1 MFSES
6 KQFISR
12 KQSEIQELRRECE
25 TLGNNQFQ
33 IGLRAVQAKDL
44 SDDLNS
50 LRLERDQLE
59 QSITTITA
67 SPFAKNQ
74 PGEPTT
80 RQTALNLENKLARLQ
95 KVAEQTKQEE
105 AQRFDEA

>member
-50 LRLERDQLE
+50 LRLERD
-59 QSITTITA
+59 
-67 SPFAKNQ
+67 
-74 PGEPTT
+74 
-80 RQTALNLENKLARLQ
+80 
-95 KVAEQTKQEE
+95 
-105 AQRFDEA
+105 